1 MNPTMSLKMALLAA
15 AGLPLAHASFAHIK
29 WYENILV
36 LSGRN
41 NKPEFRRFK
50 FELPDGWTVYQSNGR
65 TVSKYRNANAPK
77 NEQITS
83 EKPPNTGAL
92 VRESRDKR
100 GVRCN
105 PRQYLRDA
113 TNTTFTKKS
122 RLDDVSGKK
131 ILFRSFTITDATCTL
146 KGGSTKSDPLVCM
159 KSIKCPD
166 CDATGFK
173 GKRQCSRCKGETTIR
188 SSEQFDEFEKACR
201 EWAPFFI
208 DDTMKCRQ
216 NHPQDRRGF
225 RDLNDPNRFD
235 LKCSV
240 CFEPLVKKTKKRRRR
255 LGYQWLAPVAAS

>member
-41 NKPEFRRFK
+41 NKPEMRRFK
-50 FELPDGWTVYQSNGR
+50 FELPDGWTVYQSGSGKS
-65 TVSKYRNANAPK
+65 VAKYRNANLPGPVTK
-77 NEQITS
+77 QITA
-83 EKPPNTGAL
+83 EKPANTGTL
-92 VRESRDKR
+92 VRESRDKC

-113 TNTTFTKKS
+113 TNTMFTKNG
-122 RLDDVSGKK
+122 DG
-131 ILFRSFTITDATCTL
+131 SFTITGATCTL
-146 KGGSTKSDPLVCM
+146 KDGSTKPGPLECRKAV
-159 KSIKCPD
+159 KCPD
-166 CDATGFK
+166 CKATGFQNK
-173 GKRQCSRCKGETTIR
+173 SICKRCGGGTELR
-188 SSEQFDEFEKACR
+188 SEQFDEFEKACR